1 MRVPIEPRDLTFPL
15 STPQG
20 CVPVEEPVL
29 ALCEPGPC
37 GDNAEC
43 IINDSGE
50 DCRCNPGFSGNP
62 FQVPNLRPMVISVLW
77 IAVTLMPI
85 RIRIRI
91 RILTLISNM
100 SGNLNL

>member
-1 MRVPIEPRDLTFPL
+1 MENRVWFGTRYLLNRTLRSNLSPL
-15 STPQG
+15 HPQG

-62 FQVPNLRPMVISVLW
+62 FQVR
-77 IAVTLMPI
+77 
-85 RIRIRI
+85 
-91 RILTLISNM
+91 
-100 SGNLNL
+100 

>member
-1 MRVPIEPRDLTFPL
+1 
-15 STPQG
+15 
-20 CVPVEEPVL
+20 VEEPVL

-62 FQVPNLRPMVISVLW
+62 FQVPNRSHCSFVDRRHFDADPAPTFLDANPDPYTNFKHAGKSEILCF
-77 IAVTLMPI
+77 
-85 RIRIRI
+85 RICQNDADH
-91 RILTLISNM
+91 TES
-100 SGNLNL
+100 